1 MVQGQTSIWFSLSS
15 SQHFDDIT
23 FLEIFSN
30 RRAVLFLFS
39 LNVDGL
45 EAILL
50 FLSFLS
56 FLLFL
61 FSFLNC
67 KILSILVWNK
77 AKHNLFVALVRERPV
92 NINLLFMSMYL
103 SIRSDEFL
111 RNNRVFVL
119 VRRHQT
125 LIAIRE
131 EEATDNNHTRD
142 ASTHFS
148 RSSVPKKE
156 KEIKERKNVSS
167 RSLNPC
173 SFPHNLS
180 LFFSYFFFFDC
191 FRS

>member
-1 MVQGQTSIWFSLSS
+1 MWSHLEIVQGQISIWFSLSS
-15 SQHFDDIT
+15 PQHFDDIT
-23 FLEIFSN
+23 FLEIFSKG
-30 RRAVLFLFS
+30 RVILFYS
-39 LNVDGL
+39 LWTNSTNSKSN
-45 EAILL
+45 ILL
-50 FLSFLS
+50 FLSFL
-56 FLLFL
+56 F
-61 FSFLNC
+61 FSFLDC

-77 AKHNLFVALVRERPV
+77 AKHNLFVALVRERLV

-156 KEIKERKNVSS
+156 KEIKERKNASS
-167 RSLNPC
+167 LLESL
-173 SFPHNLS
+173 
-180 LFFSYFFFFDC
+180 LFS
-191 FRS
+191 S